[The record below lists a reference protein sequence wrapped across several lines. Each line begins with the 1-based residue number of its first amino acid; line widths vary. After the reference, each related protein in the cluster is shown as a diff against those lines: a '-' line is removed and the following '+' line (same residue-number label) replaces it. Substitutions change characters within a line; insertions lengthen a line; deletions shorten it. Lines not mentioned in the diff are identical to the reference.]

1 MIDFSLLGV
10 LRASSA
16 YSALSRL
23 FTGGIVMPG
32 VRLLLLFGL
41 AGSVLTSPVLAQSA
55 PADLVLL
62 NGKIVTV
69 DPRFCIAEAVAVAG
83 NRIVAVGKSSDL
95 RPLAAPSA
103 RIVDLAGKTVIPGL
117 IDEHAHY
124 ARAAQLW
131 SREARLDGVRSRQ
144 VAIERLQERARD
156 LPTGAWV
163 LVLGGW
169 SESQFADNPAPFTRD
184 ELDRAVPDHPV
195 YAQVNY
201 SHAYANSAALKA
213 AAVDEETTDPKG
225 GKLGRDPGGRLTG
238 ALDGPAAYLLVY
250 RKIPALPPAE
260 VPASARGLI
269 ADLGR
274 VGVTAVLDAGGFN
287 FSQSFYEPF
296 RALRREGALGIRMF
310 NVVWGDVH
318 TADEVTRWLPEIA
331 KIPVF
336 RGDAMI
342 DTIGYGETIFV
353 PLHDSSNAFEVHP
366 SAEAMAQWR
375 RVAGAVAEAGLHAH
389 IHAQIHG
396 SIAAFLDAIED
407 IDKTVRPIRPL
418 RWTFVHADQLDA
430 RDVVRMRALGMMV
443 SINSRPTVIFDDL
456 VAAQRDKAYDM
467 PPLKLIRDSGL
478 VWGIG
483 TDATV
488 VAPINPFY
496 TLWWLSTGK
505 TMDGRLATH
514 DPVSREEALIAH
526 TRSNAFFLFREAE
539 LGSIEPG
546 KLADMVVLDRGYLTV
561 PVDEIRDIAPVMTV
575 MDGRVVYEAR

>member
-1 MIDFSLLGV
+1 
-10 LRASSA
+10 LRIRGAESSFFA
-16 YSALSRL
+16 GEIA
-23 FTGGIVMPG
+23 MPG
-32 VRLLLLFGL
+32 LNIMGRAVLLLGL
-41 AGSVLTSPVLAQSA
+41 AGSVLASPAPAQTP

-69 DPRFCIAEAVAVAG
+69 DPRFSIAEAVAVAG
-83 NRIVAVGKSSDL
+83 NRVIAVGKSSAL
-95 RPLAAPSA
+95 HTLAAPGA
-103 RIVDLAGKTVIPGL
+103 RVVDLGGRTVIPGL
-117 IDEHAHY
+117 IDQHAHY

-131 SREARLDGVRSRQ
+131 SREARLDGVRSRRA
-144 VAIERLQERARD
+144 AIERLQEKARA
-156 LPTGAWV
+156 LPAGAWV

-169 SESQFADNPAPFTRD
+169 SESQFADDPAPFTRD

-201 SHAYANSAALKA
+201 SRAYANSAALKA
-213 AAVDEETTDPKG
+213 AGVDEETADPKG
-225 GKLGRDPGGRLTG
+225 GKLGRNPGGKLTG
-238 ALDGPAAYLLVY
+238 ALNGPAAYLLVY
-250 RKIPALPPAE
+250 RKIPPLLPAD
-260 VPASARGLI
+260 VSASARALI

-353 PLHDSSNAFEVHP
+353 PLHDSPNAFEVHP

-407 IDKTVRPIRPL
+407 IDKTVRPIGPL
-418 RWTFVHADQLDA
+418 RWTLVHADQLDA
-430 RDVVRMRALGMMV
+430 RDVARMHALGMMV

-456 VAAQRDKAYDM
+456 VAAQHDKAYDM
-467 PPLKLIRDSGL
+467 PPLKLISDSGL

-514 DPVSREEALIAH
+514 DPVSREAALIAH
-526 TRSNAFFLFREAE
+526 TRSNAYFLFRESE
-539 LGSIEPG
+539 LGSLEPG
-546 KLADMVVLDRGYLTV
+546 KLADMVVLDRDYLTV

>member
-1 MIDFSLLGV
+1 VS
-10 LRASSA
+10 
-16 YSALSRL
+16 
-23 FTGGIVMPG
+23 
-32 VRLLLLFGL
+32 
-41 AGSVLTSPVLAQSA
+41 
-55 PADLVLL
+55 
-62 NGKIVTV
+62 
-69 DPRFCIAEAVAVAG
+69 
-83 NRIVAVGKSSDL
+83 
-95 RPLAAPSA
+95 
-103 RIVDLAGKTVIPGL
+103 
-117 IDEHAHY
+117 
-124 ARAAQLW
+124 
-131 SREARLDGVRSRQ
+131 
-144 VAIERLQERARD
+144 
-156 LPTGAWV
+156 
-163 LVLGGW
+163 
-169 SESQFADNPAPFTRD
+169 
-184 ELDRAVPDHPV
+184 
-195 YAQVNY
+195 
-201 SHAYANSAALKA
+201 
-213 AAVDEETTDPKG
+213 
-225 GKLGRDPGGRLTG
+225 
-238 ALDGPAAYLLVY
+238 
-250 RKIPALPPAE
+250 
-260 VPASARGLI
+260 ASARALI

-353 PLHDSSNAFEVHP
+353 PLHDSPNAFEVHP

-418 RWTFVHADQLDA
+418 RWTLVHAEQLDA
-430 RDVVRMRALGMMV
+430 RDVARMHALGMMV

-456 VAAQRDKAYDM
+456 VAAQHDKAYDM
-467 PPLKLIRDSGL
+467 PPLKLISDSGL

-514 DPVSREEALIAH
+514 DPVSREAALIAH
-526 TRSNAFFLFREAE
+526 TRSNAYFLFREAE
-539 LGSIEPG
+539 LGSLEPG
-546 KLADMVVLDRGYLTV
+546 KLADMAVLDRDYLTV
-561 PVDEIRDIAPVMTV
+561 PVDEILDIAPVMTV

>member
-1 MIDFSLLGV
+1 
-10 LRASSA
+10 LRIRGAESSFFA
-16 YSALSRL
+16 GEIA
-23 FTGGIVMPG
+23 MPG
-32 VRLLLLFGL
+32 LNIMGRAVLLLGL
-41 AGSVLTSPVLAQSA
+41 AGSVLASPAPAQTP

-69 DPRFCIAEAVAVAG
+69 DPRFSIAEAVAVAG
-83 NRIVAVGKSSDL
+83 NRVIAVGKSSAL
-95 RPLAAPSA
+95 HTLAAPGA
-103 RIVDLAGKTVIPGL
+103 RVVDLGGRTVIPGL
-117 IDEHAHY
+117 IDQHAHY

-131 SREARLDGVRSRQ
+131 SREARLDGVRSRRA
-144 VAIERLQERARD
+144 AIERLQEKARA
-156 LPTGAWV
+156 LPAGAWV

-169 SESQFADNPAPFTRD
+169 SESQFADDPAPFTRD

-201 SHAYANSAALKA
+201 SRAYANSAALKA
-213 AAVDEETTDPKG
+213 AGVDEETADPKG
-225 GKLGRDPGGRLTG
+225 GKLGRDPGGKLTG
-238 ALDGPAAYLLVY
+238 ALNGPAAYLLVY
-250 RKIPALPPAE
+250 RKIPPLLPAD
-260 VPASARGLI
+260 VSASARALI

-353 PLHDSSNAFEVHP
+353 PLHDSPNAFEVHP

-407 IDKTVRPIRPL
+407 IDKTVRPIGPL
-418 RWTFVHADQLDA
+418 RWTLVHADQLDA
-430 RDVVRMRALGMMV
+430 RDVARMHALGMMV

-456 VAAQRDKAYDM
+456 VAAQHDKAYDM
-467 PPLKLIRDSGL
+467 PPLKLISDSGL

-514 DPVSREEALIAH
+514 DPVSREAALIAH
-526 TRSNAFFLFREAE
+526 TRSNAYFLFRESE
-539 LGSIEPG
+539 LGSLEPG
-546 KLADMVVLDRGYLTV
+546 KLADMVVLDRDYLTV

>member
-1 MIDFSLLGV
+1 
-10 LRASSA
+10 LRIRGAESSFFA
-16 YSALSRL
+16 GEIA
-23 FTGGIVMPG
+23 MPG
-32 VRLLLLFGL
+32 LNIMGRAVLLLGL
-41 AGSVLTSPVLAQSA
+41 AGSILASPAPAQTP

-69 DPRFCIAEAVAVAG
+69 DPRFSIAEAVAVAG
-83 NRIVAVGKSSDL
+83 NRVIAVGKSSAL
-95 RPLAAPSA
+95 HTLAAPGA
-103 RIVDLAGKTVIPGL
+103 RVVDLGGRTVIPGL
-117 IDEHAHY
+117 IDQHAHY

-131 SREARLDGVRSRQ
+131 SREARLDGVRSRRA
-144 VAIERLQERARD
+144 AIERLQEKARA
-156 LPTGAWV
+156 LPAGAWV

-169 SESQFADNPAPFTRD
+169 SESQFADDPAPFTRD

-201 SHAYANSAALKA
+201 SRAYANSAALKA
-213 AAVDEETTDPKG
+213 AGVDEETADPKG
-225 GKLGRDPGGRLTG
+225 GKLGRDPGGKLTG
-238 ALDGPAAYLLVY
+238 ALNGPAAYLLVY
-250 RKIPALPPAE
+250 RKIPPLLPAD
-260 VPASARGLI
+260 VSASARALI

-353 PLHDSSNAFEVHP
+353 PLHDSPNAFEVHP

-407 IDKTVRPIRPL
+407 IDKTVRPIGPL
-418 RWTFVHADQLDA
+418 RWTLVHADQLDA
-430 RDVVRMRALGMMV
+430 RDVARMHALGMMV

-456 VAAQRDKAYDM
+456 VAAQHDKAYDM
-467 PPLKLIRDSGL
+467 PPLKLISDSGL

-514 DPVSREEALIAH
+514 DPVSREAALIAH
-526 TRSNAFFLFREAE
+526 TRSNAYFLFRESE
-539 LGSIEPG
+539 LGSLEPG
-546 KLADMVVLDRGYLTV
+546 KLADMVVLDRDYLTV

>member
-1 MIDFSLLGV
+1 
-10 LRASSA
+10 LRIRGAESSFFA
-16 YSALSRL
+16 GEIA
-23 FTGGIVMPG
+23 MPG
-32 VRLLLLFGL
+32 LNIMGRAVLLLGL
-41 AGSVLTSPVLAQSA
+41 AGSVLASPAPAQTP

-69 DPRFCIAEAVAVAG
+69 DPRFSIAEAVAVAG
-83 NRIVAVGKSSDL
+83 NRVIAVGKSSAL
-95 RPLAAPSA
+95 HTLAAPGA
-103 RIVDLAGKTVIPGL
+103 RVVDLGGRTVIPGL
-117 IDEHAHY
+117 IDQHAHY

-131 SREARLDGVRSRQ
+131 SREARLDGVRSRRA
-144 VAIERLQERARD
+144 AIERLQEKARA
-156 LPTGAWV
+156 LPAGAWV

-169 SESQFADNPAPFTRD
+169 SESQFADDPAPFTRD

-201 SHAYANSAALKA
+201 SRAYANSAALKA
-213 AAVDEETTDPKG
+213 AGVDEETADPKG
-225 GKLGRDPGGRLTG
+225 GKLGRDPGGKLTG
-238 ALDGPAAYLLVY
+238 ALNGPAAYLLVY
-250 RKIPALPPAE
+250 RKIPPLLPAD
-260 VPASARGLI
+260 VSASARALI

-353 PLHDSSNAFEVHP
+353 PLHDSPNAFEVHP

-407 IDKTVRPIRPL
+407 IDKTVRPIGPL
-418 RWTFVHADQLDA
+418 RWTLVHADQLDA
-430 RDVVRMRALGMMV
+430 RDVARMHALGMMV

-456 VAAQRDKAYDM
+456 VAAQHDKAYDM
-467 PPLKLIRDSGL
+467 PPLKLISDSGL

-514 DPVSREEALIAH
+514 DPVSREAALIAH
-526 TRSNAFFLFREAE
+526 TRSNAYFLFREAE
-539 LGSIEPG
+539 LGSLEPG
-546 KLADMVVLDRGYLTV
+546 KLADMVVLDRDYLTV